1 METEL
6 QVLVARLSTQRWLPR
21 RDALVKRALTDELF
35 RNGLDERLAAC
46 GLELVEHPYA
56 DNVALRIRRELEQP
70 VFGGADVWLSNNLDL
85 KRDQIAL
92 LVVVWSLLVLPKRQK
107 QIERRNTRS
116 AERQNEMF
124 AVEKP
129 VPSTAEL
136 NISLAEATLIADFGD
151 RLGGKTRIGIA
162 LGVLS
167 RLGFIERRDGRIYEG
182 PLLDLV
188 LDYNRMA
195 RRVLDGT
202 LADLFGTHIENIIDE
217 TPSAPDIEAPSD
229 EEEVAGA
236 EEVAAG
242 EDAFRLPVAGADA
255 SPAPAESPDA
265 RPLPA
270 APDSLAHAEKGSRAT
285 ESGSEGDVI
294 VDHGNHSA
302 HTDSQDPNTNE
313 SDTNVQLP

>member
-6 QVLVARLSTQRWLPR
+6 QTLVARLSAHRWLPR

-56 DNVALRIRRELEQP
+56 DHVTLRIRKALEQP
-70 VFGGADVWLSNNLDL
+70 VFGGAEVWLSNNLDL

-92 LVVVWSLLVLPKRQK
+92 LVVLWAMLVLPKRQK
-107 QIERRNTRS
+107 QIERRNVRS

-129 VPSTAEL
+129 VPTTAEL
-136 NISLAEATLIADFGD
+136 NISVAEATLLADFGD

-167 RLGFIERRDGRIYEG
+167 RTGFIERRDGRIYEG
-182 PLLDLV
+182 PLLDLA

-202 LADLFGTHIENIIDE
+202 LADLFDTRLDDFVDE
-217 TPSAPDIEAPSD
+217 STKTAPDLDAPGVAEAED
-229 EEEVAGA
+229 EETLL
-236 EEVAAG
+236 AA
-242 EDAFRLPVAGADA
+242 V
-255 SPAPAESPDA
+255 
-265 RPLPA
+265 PLPA
-270 APDSLAHAEKGSRAT
+270 RRDLQAT
-285 ESGSEGDVI
+285 EAVAVSGDEEAPAAGRADR
-294 VDHGNHSA
+294 SA
-302 HTDSQDPNTNE
+302 DE
-313 SDTNVQLP
+313 